1 MLFISHNLGD
11 IFSVADRIIVLRR
24 GISAGERLTG
34 ETNGDEIVRLMVG
47 A

>member
-1 MLFISHNLGD
+1 
-11 IFSVADRIIVLRR
+11 VADRIIVLRR
-24 GISAGERLTG
+24 GISAGERLAR